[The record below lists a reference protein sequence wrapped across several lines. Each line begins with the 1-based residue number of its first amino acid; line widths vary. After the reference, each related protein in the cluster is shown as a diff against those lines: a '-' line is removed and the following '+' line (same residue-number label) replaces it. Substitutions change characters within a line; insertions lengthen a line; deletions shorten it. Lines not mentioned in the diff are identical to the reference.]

1 MKKEVLFGLL
11 MAALPSMAQENV
23 MTGKSRDFL
32 SDRITADSR
41 LFRHRCMYMVD
52 LTASNNVAVFKTRPD
67 KDLFLRTFA
76 LAAEGK
82 IGLYD
87 FTLGEMDF
95 EFMKKVVAEDVAK
108 TYDIPFRKEGG
119 VVRLLESEDFKDNI
133 LMCYV
138 IMSSSYDTPSS
149 QFITRCEAICPVML
163 RTGEVSGEYTKYPLY
178 WMKMDEIREHIGDI
192 RIRTSDFN
200 EFADI
205 RVADWFDSALFE
217 GVEIDVNGIEKLN
230 LSESDSKIV
239 NDAGGNRQG
248 KALDSLRKRIH
259 SLN

>member
-1 MKKEVLFGLL
+1 
-11 MAALPSMAQENV
+11 MAALPSVAQENV

-52 LTASNNVAVFKTRPD
+52 MTASSNVAVYKTRPD

-82 IGLYD
+82 ISLYD

-95 EFMKKVVAEDVAK
+95 EFMKHVGAEEVAN

-119 VVRLLESEDFKDNI
+119 VVRLLDSGDFKDNI

-138 IMSSSYDTPSS
+138 IMSSSYDVRSS
-149 QFITRCEAICPVML
+149 QFITRCEAVCPVML
-163 RTGEVSGEYTKYPLY
+163 RTGEIAGEYTKYPLY
-178 WMKMDEIREHIGDI
+178 WMRMDEIRAYIGDI
-192 RIRTSDFN
+192 RIRTSGFN
-200 EFADI
+200 EVADI
-205 RVADWFDSALFE
+205 RIADWFDSALFE
-217 GVEIDVNGIEKLN
+217 GVEVDVNEIEKLD

-239 NDAGGNRQG
+239 NDADGNRQG

>member
-1 MKKEVLFGLL
+1 
-11 MAALPSMAQENV
+11 MAQENV

-52 LTASNNVAVFKTRPD
+52 LTASSNVAVFKTRPD

-108 TYDIPFRKEGG
+108 TFDIPF
-119 VVRLLESEDFKDNI
+119 L
-133 LMCYV
+133 
-138 IMSSSYDTPSS
+138 
-149 QFITRCEAICPVML
+149 
-163 RTGEVSGEYTKYPLY
+163 
-178 WMKMDEIREHIGDI
+178 
-192 RIRTSDFN
+192 
-200 EFADI
+200 
-205 RVADWFDSALFE
+205 
-217 GVEIDVNGIEKLN
+217 
-230 LSESDSKIV
+230 
-239 NDAGGNRQG
+239 
-248 KALDSLRKRIH
+248 
-259 SLN
+259 